1 MVCTFE
7 SCAGLMISLV
17 CFVVSVVGETV
28 LLMEAA
34 SFVIAVADSWFVGS
48 KIDSAFETLVSSIF
62 SFLTASTGCSSLIG
76 SETTSAVESLFYI
89 VLADFSVIESTI
101 GSSFETCSMFGL
113 TFIWK
118 SVFLGIV
125 FSDSSDCF

>member
-1 MVCTFE
+1 
-7 SCAGLMISLV
+7 MISLV
-17 CFVVSVVGETV
+17 CFVVLVIGETV

-62 SFLTASTGCSSLIG
+62 SILTASTGCSSLIG
-76 SETTSAVESLFYI
+76 SETASAVESLFKI

-101 GSSFETCSMFGL
+101 GSSFETCSGSEL
-113 TFIWK
+113 TFVQK
-118 SVFLGIV
+118 TVL
-125 FSDSSDCF
+125 